1 MLWLFLQLLSR
12 IRKWNERKEGIKAR
26 EAYWMHKSLSGWR
39 VCCFIVNGSV
49 PLLRKSQY
57 TWPETVLKSWSP
69 KWRKR
74 QKTLFCCFLFSSL
87 PFLFNR
93 SHTQLYNKQYFGYCF
108 PSCFSIFWGTC
119 TLFNQ
124 LVGLWHDLQ
133 MLSQVPKRSR
143 RTRWS
148 WCCCFKT
155 GNHIIFH
162 I

>member
-1 MLWLFLQLLSR
+1 MQWLFLQLLSR
-12 IRKWNERKEGIKAR
+12 IRKWNEGKEGIKAR

-49 PLLRKSQY
+49 PLLRKSQH
-57 TWPETVLKSWSP
+57 TRPETVLKGWTP

-108 PSCFSIFWGTC
+108 QSCFSPFGVHGHFLISLLGSGMISRCWVKSPNVPTWPDG
-119 TLFNQ
+119 
-124 LVGLWHDLQ
+124 HDVAALK
-133 MLSQVPKRSR
+133 LE
-143 RTRWS
+143 
-148 WCCCFKT
+148 
-155 GNHIIFH
+155 II
-162 I
+162 